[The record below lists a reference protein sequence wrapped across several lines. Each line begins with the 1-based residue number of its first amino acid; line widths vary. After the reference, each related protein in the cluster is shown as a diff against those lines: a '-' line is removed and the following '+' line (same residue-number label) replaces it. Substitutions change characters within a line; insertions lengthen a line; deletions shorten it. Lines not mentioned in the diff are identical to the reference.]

1 MKNYYSKYFLSSIS
15 SITEEIDYKKIEKLT
30 FEILKIKKKM
40 EEYFFLE
47 LVGVLLIVRTLSMI
61 LEKFVIL
68 KLIPHQIMLQN

>member
-1 MKNYYSKYFLSSIS
+1 MKNYYSKYFLSLIS

-61 LEKFVIL
+61 LEKNL
-68 KLIPHQIMLQN
+68 